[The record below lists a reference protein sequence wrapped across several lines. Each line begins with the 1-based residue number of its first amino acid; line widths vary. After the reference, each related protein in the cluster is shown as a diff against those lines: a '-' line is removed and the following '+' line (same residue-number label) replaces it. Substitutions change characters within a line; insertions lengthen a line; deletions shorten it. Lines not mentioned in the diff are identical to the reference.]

1 MSTYRYKIRRNSFF
15 FSGGTGSIDPM
26 ISTGNTGNQQ
36 FTEYLTT
43 YRYKPGQ
50 QIKNS
55 LTSLTYDSDYKVLSE
70 QIETNPLFFS
80 TNDKKS
86 VVIASGTT
94 INSELNYKNITIPI
108 NSSGMDTDN
117 SDTLNKYIKKE
128 AKKLFNPIKDGERV
142 KYKSESPTKIT
153 FIFQGTGG
161 IYQRVGFQPSDYTKN
176 NFKKSFFRLY
186 FYDSN
191 DVKTQNL
198 LLTEDINISGSGG
211 NGPEFDFNRL
221 FWLKSDDLFIDV
233 NNSERI
239 VYMTANFFNAKN
251 GKVYRF
257 INPPTTQSQP
267 LDINVLNQ
275 NPEWLSVPVKIINPK
290 TNGGKYQFKPVP
302 DVGATNIDGDEITF
316 TEYKLKT
323 Q

>member
-142 KYKSESPTKIT
+142 KYKSESSTEIRFYSYNST
-153 FIFQGTGG
+153 DFYTS
-161 IYQRVGFQPSDYTKN
+161 VGFQPSDFTKN

-191 DVKTQNL
+191 DDKTQNL
-198 LLTEDINISGSGG
+198 LLTEDINISGSV
-211 NGPEFDFNRL
+211 ESIFDFNRL

-290 TNGGKYQFKPVP
+290 TNGGKYQFKAVP
-302 DVGATNIDGDEITF
+302 DVGATNTFGNEITF

>member
-142 KYKSESPTKIT
+142 KYKSESSTEIRFYSYNST
-153 FIFQGTGG
+153 DFYTS
-161 IYQRVGFQPSDYTKN
+161 VGFQPSDFTKN

-198 LLTEDINISGSGG
+198 LLTEDINISGSV
-211 NGPEFDFNRL
+211 ESIFDFNRL

-290 TNGGKYQFKPVP
+290 TNGGKYQFKAVP
-302 DVGATNIDGDEITF
+302 DVGATNTFGDEITF

>member
-15 FSGGTGSIDPM
+15 FSGGTGGIDPM

-142 KYKSESPTKIT
+142 KYKSESSTEIRFYSYNST
-153 FIFQGTGG
+153 DFYTS
-161 IYQRVGFQPSDYTKN
+161 VGFQPSDFTTN
-176 NFKKSFFRLY
+176 NFTKSFCRLY

-198 LLTEDINISGSGG
+198 LLTEDINISGSV
-211 NGPEFDFNRL
+211 ESIFDFNRL

-267 LDINVLNQ
+267 LDINVINQ

-290 TNGGKYQFKPVP
+290 IYF
-302 DVGATNIDGDEITF
+302 ILTF
-316 TEYKLKT
+316 
-323 Q
+323 

>member
-26 ISTGNTGNQQ
+26 ISTGNTDNQQ

-142 KYKSESPTKIT
+142 KYKSESPTEIRFSSDT
-153 FIFQGTGG
+153 SMDFYTS
-161 IYQRVGFQPSDYTKN
+161 VGFQPSDFTKN

-186 FYDSN
+186 FYDTN

-198 LLTEDINISGSGG
+198 LLTEDINISGSV
-211 NGPEFDFNRL
+211 ESIFDFNRL

-257 INPPTTQSQP
+257 INPPTTEQQP

-290 TNGGKYQFKPVP
+290 TNGGKYQFKAVS
-302 DVGATNIDGDEITF
+302 DVGATNTFGDEITF

>member
-142 KYKSESPTKIT
+142 KYKSEASTEIRFYSYNST
-153 FIFQGTGG
+153 DFYTS
-161 IYQRVGFQPSDYTKN
+161 VGFQPSDFTKN

-198 LLTEDINISGSGG
+198 LLTEDINISGSV
-211 NGPEFDFNRL
+211 ESIFDFNRL

-275 NPEWLSVPVKIINPK
+275 NSEWLSVPVKIINPK
-290 TNGGKYQFKPVP
+290 TNGGKYQFKAVS
-302 DVGATNIDGDEITF
+302 DVGATNTFGDEITF

>member
-80 TNDKKS
+80 TNNKKS

-142 KYKSESPTKIT
+142 KYKSESPTEIRFSSDT
-153 FIFQGTGG
+153 SMDFYTS
-161 IYQRVGFQPSDYTKN
+161 VGFQPSDFTKN

-198 LLTEDINISGSGG
+198 LLTEDINISGSV
-211 NGPEFDFNRL
+211 ESIFDFNRL

>member
-142 KYKSESPTKIT
+142 KYKSEASTEIRFYSYNST
-153 FIFQGTGG
+153 DFYTS
-161 IYQRVGFQPSDYTKN
+161 VGFQPSDFTKN

-198 LLTEDINISGSGG
+198 LLTEDINISGSV
-211 NGPEFDFNRL
+211 ESIFDFNRL

-275 NPEWLSVPVKIINPK
+275 NSEWLSVPVKIINPK

-302 DVGATNIDGDEITF
+302 NVGATLGNEITF